1 MRLSSSFHAASGVQQ
16 PARFGALMLVTGLVL
31 TLQSPEARD
40 SAARL
45 LAELDLPNPANVL
58 EWRPDSP
65 PPWLDGDSLLREET
79 EETPTLASASR
90 DPEALSDPRQRP
102 ER

>member
-1 MRLSSSFHAASGVQQ
+1 MRPNSSTRTTPGLH

-31 TLQSPEARD
+31 TLQNPEARD

-45 LAELDLPNPANVL
+45 LAELDLSNPAGAL
-58 EWRPDSP
+58 EWRPSSP
-65 PPWLDGDSLLREET
+65 PPWLDGDTVLREEV
-79 EETPTLASASR
+79 EETPTLANIRR
-90 DPEALSDPRQRP
+90 DPKALSDPRQRP

>member
-1 MRLSSSFHAASGVQQ
+1 
-16 PARFGALMLVTGLVL
+16 MLVTGLVL
-31 TLQSPEARD
+31 TLQAPEARD

-45 LAELDLPNPANVL
+45 LSELDLPNPAHVL

-65 PPWLDGDSLLREET
+65 PPWLDGDQFTAEEI
-79 EETPTLASASR
+79 EDTPVLANASR

>member
-1 MRLSSSFHAASGVQQ
+1 MRLSLSFHTASGLH

-31 TLQSPEARD
+31 TLQNPEARD

-45 LAELDLPNPANVL
+45 LSELDLPKPSSVL

-65 PPWLDGDSLLREET
+65 PPWLDGDSFMGEEA
-79 EETPTLASASR
+79 EDTPALANINR